1 MQIKTMIAGDD
12 LRGRLQKSATT
23 RNGASPGRRLDTL
36 VQDCMKSRGI
46 GYGAAMRLVL
56 DASPELTRQFAAEPN
71 G

>member
-12 LRGRLQKSATT
+12 LRGRLRESATT
-23 RNGASPGRRLDTL
+23 RNGASPGTRLDTL